1 MMIIDGCKINT
12 FTNLSEKICV
22 MILDIVQ
29 KYFGETG
36 DFIIE
41 DDEVGFRVYRD
52 YFENAPKLIM
62 ENEIKLKLIEK
73 SDYHFSLGYKII
85 LTHNE
90 E

>member
-22 MILDIVQ
+22 RILDIVQ
-29 KYFGETG
+29 NYFGEIG

-85 LTHNE
+85 LTRNE